1 MVNSIE
7 HMFVL
12 PSMLHSIALMITPSL
27 ETNDHQ
33 VRVWIDGVAW
43 LDDTSLGLDP
53 AKFFRQSALRSTG
66 PLIVGSCECGVIGCG
81 DTTVEVQRT
90 SKLVTWSNANG
101 LDLAFDLQSYDSKI
115 QRANE
120 DHSWENVNRTA
131 ERFANDEL
139 IGLEIDGF
147 RFQWASTRIKPET
160 LSMSFLRLH
169 QQRLI
174 EIAWDGISSENARM
188 QARRFRE
195 MRSNNP
201 IDRSGKSAAS

>member
-1 MVNSIE
+1 
-7 HMFVL
+7 
-12 PSMLHSIALMITPSL
+12 MITPSL

-33 VRVWIDGVAW
+33 VRIWIDGVDW

-53 AKFFRQSALRSTG
+53 AEFFRQSALRSTG
-66 PLIVGSCECGVIGCG
+66 PLIVGRCECGVIGCD

-101 LDLAFDLQSYDSKI
+101 LDLAFDLQSYDSEI

-160 LSMSFLRLH
+160 LSMSFLRLD

-195 MRSNNP
+195 MRTNNP
-201 IDRSGKSAAS
+201 IDRSGKSAAA